1 MLFAEVLLIIAIL
14 FLAGKD
20 ASSYL
25 LKDKTSDNQELTLK
39 RIKRWH
45 RDGVILYILYTI
57 PLLFLVN
64 PFLIL
69 TYALLIRLAIF
80 DIAFNYWSGL
90 DPKFLGSTSKVDQFF
105 VKLLG
110 QDGAI
115 KKSAIFLIILLLLNL
130 IFI

>member
-1 MLFAEVLLIIAIL
+1 MLLAEALLIIAIL

-25 LKDKTSDNQELTLK
+25 LKDKTPNNQELTLK
-39 RIKRWH
+39 RIQRWH
-45 RDGVILYILYTI
+45 RDGVALYLLYII
-57 PLLFLVN
+57 PLLFLEN
-64 PFLIL
+64 PWLIL
-69 TYALLIRLAIF
+69 SYALLIRLAIF
-80 DIAFNYWSGL
+80 DIAFNYWAEL

-105 VKLLG
+105 ARLFG
-110 QDGAI
+110 QNGAI

>member
-1 MLFAEVLLIIAIL
+1 MIFAEIFLIVAIL

-25 LKDKTSDNQELTLK
+25 LKDKDNNNEELTLK
-39 RIKRWH
+39 RIQRWH
-45 RDGVILYILYTI
+45 RDGVFLYILYTI

-69 TYALLIRLAIF
+69 AYALLIRLAIF

-90 DPKFLGSTSKVDQFF
+90 DPKFLGSTSKIDQFF
-105 VKLLG
+105 VKIIG
-110 QDGAI
+110 QNGAI
-115 KKSAIFLIILLLLNL
+115 KKSAIFLFILLLLNL